1 MKLMEVVKLAS
12 CEYNSALS
20 SFTIYGAK
28 IGLGAELGIELG
40 IELAT
45 KPLTRE
51 ALYKLGLA
59 TVATQK

>member
-1 MKLMEVVKLAS
+1 MEVVELAN
-12 CEYNSALS
+12 CEHNIALS
-20 SFTIYGAK
+20 SFTISGAK
-28 IGLGAELGIELG
+28 IELGAELGIELG

-45 KPLTRE
+45 KPPTRE